1 MKTLFRNGSI
11 HTMNGTEVVHSLLVE
26 DGRILDVNCDVP
38 AGECQVVDLH
48 GKTVLPGFHD
58 SHEHFLCYATDKE
71 KINFFGIR
79 SLEEMAER
87 TRRYIADR
95 GIKKGE
101 WIQGGGWNE
110 NEFDVP
116 VLPSR
121 QDLDKFC
128 PDNPAIFTR
137 TCCSVAVA
145 NTAALREPYE
155 GDPENKGIFV
165 YDEKVFYDLLEK
177 AYRNGLQLAIHAI
190 GDYTMDVI
198 LDCYEKI
205 AAKYPKP
212 DPRFRIIHCQITSED
227 ILDRFA
233 RNGVLADIQP
243 LFIRADME
251 IAEELLGKE
260 RVSTSYAWKTML
272 DKGIHVSGS
281 SDAPVESFDPIL
293 AIHCAVTSQNL
304 DGQPAGGWLPQQK
317 LTVQEAVALYTTGS
331 AYTSYE
337 ENVKGKLCPGY
348 LADFIVLSQDIFS
361 IPENEIVNT
370 KVEQTYLGGKLVYS
384 R

>member
-1 MKTLFRNGSI
+1 MTAFTPVDPANPQRETIYTQLKNAIINGDIAPDERIVETKYADIFRVSRTPVREAIRMLEREGLVVYEPRKGAVARPRL
-11 HTMNGTEVVHSLLVE
+11 TRAEVDEVY
-26 DGRILDVNCDVP
+26 
-38 AGECQVVDLH
+38 
-48 GKTVLPGFHD
+48 T
-58 SHEHFLCYATDKE
+58 
-71 KINFFGIR
+71 IR
-79 SLEEMAER
+79 SALQLLSVDAVVRNITDAQLEDYLHRHSGR
-87 TRRYIADR
+87 TGDGSEFFKIGAFKLLPD
-95 GIKKGE
+95 GSL
-101 WIQGGGWNE
+101 GG
-110 NEFDVP
+110 
-116 VLPSR
+116 
-121 QDLDKFC
+121 K
-128 PDNPAIFTR
+128 
-137 TCCSVAVA
+137 
-145 NTAALREPYE
+145 TAALREPYE

-177 AYRNGLQLAIHAI
+177 AHRNGLQLAIHAI

-233 RNGVLADIQP
+233 RNGLLADIQP

-361 IPENEIVNT
+361 VPENEIVNT

>member
-1 MKTLFRNGSI
+1 M
-11 HTMNGTEVVHSLLVE
+11 
-26 DGRILDVNCDVP
+26 
-38 AGECQVVDLH
+38 
-48 GKTVLPGFHD
+48 
-58 SHEHFLCYATDKE
+58 
-71 KINFFGIR
+71 
-79 SLEEMAER
+79 
-87 TRRYIADR
+87 
-95 GIKKGE
+95 
-101 WIQGGGWNE
+101 
-110 NEFDVP
+110 
-116 VLPSR
+116 
-121 QDLDKFC
+121 
-128 PDNPAIFTR
+128 
-137 TCCSVAVA
+137 
-145 NTAALREPYE
+145 
-155 GDPENKGIFV
+155 
-165 YDEKVFYDLLEK
+165 FYDLLEK

-361 IPENEIVNT
+361 VPENEIVNT